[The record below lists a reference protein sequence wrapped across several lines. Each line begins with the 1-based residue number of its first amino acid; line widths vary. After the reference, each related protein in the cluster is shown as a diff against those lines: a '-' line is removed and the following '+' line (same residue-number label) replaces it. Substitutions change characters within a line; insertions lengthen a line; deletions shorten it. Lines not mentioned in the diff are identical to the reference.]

1 MEKTKKLRSE
11 FWLLLGITLFL
22 IASIIA
28 MSVAVS
34 TMREVDRGKDYIKAY
49 NHDTAKGE

>member
-1 MEKTKKLRSE
+1 MEKIKRLRNE

-28 MSVAVS
+28 MSVAAS
-34 TMREVDRGKDYIKAY
+34 AMREVNKGNDYIKAY
-49 NHDTAKGE
+49 NYDTVKGD